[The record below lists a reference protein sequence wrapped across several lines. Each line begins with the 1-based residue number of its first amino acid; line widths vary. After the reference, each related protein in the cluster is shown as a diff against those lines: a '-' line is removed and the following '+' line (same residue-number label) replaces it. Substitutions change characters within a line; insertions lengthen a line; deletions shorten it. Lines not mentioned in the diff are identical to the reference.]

1 MKSNWLM
8 KSLITFF
15 HDIVRNQLSIL
26 KWIGFKKLEFHQNSD
41 TFTFQCSE
49 LSNIIMSLP
58 ILKTIFCITATWH
71 SNFSKQAELD
81 ELVSQQYIWMWRYL
95 STDEAAGRN
104 RSYWNP
110 SILIDFTLKYKSS
123 SCFLWDRQPDQT
135 PVKNRVHLV
144 CRVSDNL
151 PNAQGECPM
160 TPFCIR
166 TVNLSDS
173 VSIIAFFLPEIE
185 MRGKRDGP
193 ALRAHS

>member
-1 MKSNWLM
+1 M
-8 KSLITFF
+8 
-15 HDIVRNQLSIL
+15 
-26 KWIGFKKLEFHQNSD
+26 
-41 TFTFQCSE
+41 
-49 LSNIIMSLP
+49 
-58 ILKTIFCITATWH
+58 LKTKPLYY
-71 SNFSKQAELD
+71 SNLIRVTLASRPSLMSKWANNTFEC
-81 ELVSQQYIWMWRYL
+81 EAIYPRAA
-95 STDEAAGRN
+95 AAGHN

-123 SCFLWDRQPDQT
+123 SCFFFRDRQPDQT
-135 PVKNRVHLV
+135 PAKNRVHLV

-185 MRGKRDGP
+185 MRGNEMG
-193 ALRAHS
+193 LHSEHTVNTRPLLLLPKCEAPVRV